1 MKSESEGAQSCPTL
15 CDPMDCIAYQVP
27 LSMEF
32 SRQEYWNVQGIFS
45 TQVSNPGLLHCR
57 QILYRLSHG
66 GWFKRCLPLRVIQE
80 EMNSFIHLFLQQTL
94 IEHPVCCRL
103 WSRCWE
109 GNKKYKML
117 DFLQLFDHGGGGLVA
132 KSCQTLATPW
142 SWGRQQINS
151 A

>member
-1 MKSESEGAQSCPTL
+1 MTLAMGFLLPASISSLDFKRKKKVFIAQSSPTL

-66 GWFKRCLPLRVIQE
+66 G
-80 EMNSFIHLFLQQTL
+80 
-94 IEHPVCCRL
+94 
-103 WSRCWE
+103 
-109 GNKKYKML
+109 
-117 DFLQLFDHGGGGLVA
+117 
-132 KSCQTLATPW
+132 
-142 SWGRQQINS
+142 
-151 A
+151 